1 MMARV
6 FVVETLS
13 VLRYP
18 LFLKFTIKDCDE
30 CWINEGLRVQRL
42 GFRRLEFRR
51 LDGLEFR
58 SLDGLRKHGLHDE
71 LDIICC

>member
-6 FVVETLS
+6 FVVETLR
-13 VLRYP
+13 LLCYP

-42 GFRRLEFRR
+42 EFRRLEFRR